1 MGVFDFERNRLRQQK
16 IELKALIAL
25 SEFGRENQKHEA
37 LKHLEA
43 IAYPNAIQLEP
54 VCPKCNKWDCGPG
67 PHGGLCVY
75 STKEEIKEWEKKNE
89 RKS

>member
-25 SEFGRENQKHEA
+25 SEFGRENQKYEA

-43 IAYPNAIQLEP
+43 IAYPLQNEGLE
-54 VCPKCNKWDCGPG
+54 
-67 PHGGLCVY
+67 
-75 STKEEIKEWEKKNE
+75 
-89 RKS
+89 

>member
-25 SEFGRENQKHEA
+25 SEFGRENQKYEA

-43 IAYPNAIQLEP
+43 IAYPNEIQLEP
-54 VCPKCNKWDCGPG
+54 ICPKCNKEDCGPG
-67 PHGGLCVY
+67 PYGGLCVY
-75 STKEEIKEWEKKNE
+75 STKEEIKEWEAKNE
-89 RKS
+89 CKS